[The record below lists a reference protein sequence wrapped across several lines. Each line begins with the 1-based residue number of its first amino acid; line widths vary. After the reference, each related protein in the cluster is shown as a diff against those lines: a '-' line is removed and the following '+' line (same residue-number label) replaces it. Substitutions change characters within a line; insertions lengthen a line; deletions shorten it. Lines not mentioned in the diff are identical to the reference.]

1 MFGWALRRKPVA
13 NERAES
19 GARERIERQLETS
32 ARERVE
38 REGGPR
44 REPRVCVA
52 RPSDLLQ
59 MCIALAVR
67 GADFYEVYDDVLRPS
82 PLIDSG
88 VAVLMADA
96 GAVRKVPLRR
106 GGAFVF
112 SETTKQWSLDR
123 RPFLH

>member
-1 MFGWALRRKPVA
+1 MFGWGLRRKPA
-13 NERAES
+13 AGEREE
-19 GARERIERQLETS
+19 GAGERVEQRLETS

-38 REGGPR
+38 KEGGIR

-52 RPSDLLQ
+52 RPADLLQ
-59 MCIALAVR
+59 ICIALAVR

-82 PLIDSG
+82 PLVASG
-88 VAVLMADA
+88 VAVLMADS

-112 SETTKQWSLDR
+112 SESTRQWSLDK

>member
-1 MFGWALRRKPVA
+1 MFGWGLRRKPVA
-13 NERAES
+13 SERADG
-19 GARERIERQLETS
+19 GARERVEHRLETS
-32 ARERVE
+32 ARERIE

-52 RPSDLLQ
+52 RPGDLLQ

-88 VAVLMADA
+88 VAVLMADQ

-112 SETTKQWSLDR
+112 SEATRQWSLDR

>member
-1 MFGWALRRKPVA
+1 MFGWGLRRKPSA
-13 NERAES
+13 NERAE
-19 GARERIERQLETS
+19 GRARERVERQLETS
-32 ARERVE
+32 ARARIES
-38 REGGPR
+38 EGGR
-44 REPRVCVA
+44 RESRVCVA
-52 RPSDLLQ
+52 RPTDLLQ

-88 VAVLMADA
+88 VAVLMADT

-112 SETTKQWSLDR
+112 SEATKQWSLDR